1 MSALHV
7 HEYGPVDG
15 MPLLAIHGI
24 TSSSRVWAPLARALS
39 DRRIL
44 APDLRGRGRS
54 RDLAPSTGLRHH
66 ADDLAALLD
75 ARAHGPIP
83 VVGHSMGAFVAVA
96 LAAARPDLV
105 ASLLLVDGGY
115 PLTRPPGVSDDDLAG
130 TVLGPIA
137 ERLAREFP
145 SREAYRDFW
154 RQHPAFG
161 GELTADVEAYADYDL
176 VGEPPHLRTSST
188 LEAIAADSLDLYG
201 SEWHLAALAGLS
213 IPAPLLRAPR
223 GLLDEPGGL
232 YPNLPAHPPLAPT
245 MTVTDV
251 DDVNHYT
258 ILLTDRGAGT
268 VADAVRS
275 TRI

>member
-24 TSSSRVWAPLARALS
+24 TSSSRVWEPLARALP

-54 RDLAPSTGLRHH
+54 RDLPPSTGLRHH

-75 ARAHGPIP
+75 ERALGPVP

-154 RQHPAFG
+154 RRHPAFG

-176 VGEPPHLRTSST
+176 VGEAPHLRTSST

-258 ILLTDRGAGT
+258 ILLTDRGADT

-275 TRI
+275 TRP